1 MGELFPPVYHSQSL
15 PARADRRPA
24 GAGSFRRVT
33 GGGSLRLLDNREFA
47 TELHQVLRAAER
59 RVLIQVMTFDGDPS
73 GLAVAEMMAD
83 AAGRG
88 VDVRLLV
95 DLFALRYVS
104 DRPAK
109 DPEVRAEAAETEAMF
124 EQLRAAGVAVTF
136 TQPWGPVLLFGL
148 SRNHKKLYVID
159 DHAYV
164 GGINISDHNFAW
176 RDFMIGST
184 DPAIVETLA
193 DDFARTER
201 GERRSLSG
209 SVITNFEIEP
219 LFNDMV
225 SGATRSLV
233 LASPYSLDVGI
244 VRLLERSP
252 APAKAVI
259 MARSNNF
266 RWLRAAEPHIWGRLA
281 RSGVDLR
288 TYPDFFHARFL
299 LADDTQL
306 LVGSSNFSRHSFRCN
321 QEICLLITD
330 AEFIADFKAR
340 MLADIEPLEPEQP
353 MRRTGPVA
361 AWSRVVAHFYFHV
374 VVGAA
379 QLVARFAPTLARR

>member
-1 MGELFPPVYHSQSL
+1 M
-15 PARADRRPA
+15 AA
-24 GAGSFRRVT
+24 
-33 GGGSLRLLDNREFA
+33 GGSTWLLDNREFVE
-47 TELHQVLRAAER
+47 ELHQALRTAER
-59 RVLIQVMTFDGDPS
+59 RVLVQVMTFDGDAS
-73 GLAVAEMMAD
+73 GLAVAELMAD

-95 DLFALRYVS
+95 DLYALRYVS

-109 DPEVRAEAAETEAMF
+109 LPEVRGEASETAAMF
-124 EQLRAAGVAVTF
+124 ERLRAAGVAVTF

-148 SRNHKKLYVID
+148 SRNHKKLYVVD
-159 DHAYV
+159 DYAYI

-176 RDFMIGST
+176 RDFMIRLE
-184 DPAIVETLA
+184 DPAVVETLA
-193 DDFARTER
+193 EDFARTER
-201 GERRSLSG
+201 GEQRSLSG
-209 SVITNFEIEP
+209 SVITNSEIEP
-219 LFNDMV
+219 AFNHIV

-266 RWLRAAEPHIWGRLA
+266 RWLRAAETHIWGRLA
-281 RSGVDLR
+281 RSGVDLC

-299 LADDTQL
+299 LADDDRL

-321 QEICLLITD
+321 QEVCLLITD
-330 AEFIADFKAR
+330 TEFIAGFKAR
-340 MLADIEPLEPEQP
+340 MLADVEPLEHEQP
-353 MRRTGPVA
+353 IRHAGAVA
-361 AWSRVVAHFYFHV
+361 AWSGVVARFYFHV
-374 VVGAA
+374 VIGAA
-379 QLVARFAPTLARR
+379 QLVAHFAPTLARR